1 MSGTILRICTQGR
14 SWLKPA
20 ALAVR
25 ARLLSKSLLIL
36 KTSMHFVVTSFND
49 SSSSTPSIDWP
60 IIVGV

>member
-1 MSGTILRICTQGR
+1 
-14 SWLKPA
+14 
-20 ALAVR
+20 
-25 ARLLSKSLLIL
+25 LLIL